1 MNADMVIIDY
11 VAIFTVGSLLV
22 ASLSLSKRAAV
33 RQSLAFYASLAVLAA
48 SLAFTLLN
56 LSIYLLSD
64 SKPSYTNLF
73 HVDPLSYFF
82 AFTVQIVS
90 FLVILSSRNYMW
102 GDRNLAVYF
111 SLLLF
116 STLGMVLLSFAADLL
131 MIVVAWELMGIPTYV
146 LAGLRK
152 DNPFSNE
159 AAVKYFLLG
168 AFSSGIL
175 LYAISLTYGLT
186 GTTNLIAVL
195 QALQGSATQLDPL
208 TLLTLALFIAGFG
221 LKMSVVPFHMWIPDA
236 YEGAP
241 TTISTFLSAGTKKA
255 GFVVAIR
262 VFVVALPFLSANWTT
277 AFAILALATMTLGN
291 IAALTQRSLTRM
303 LAYSS
308 IAQAGYILIGFA
320 VATEPAKTL
329 ALIGVLFHAFN
340 HAIMQ
345 SSAFL
350 AVAAVDRTM
359 GRVSL
364 DSFASLWRRMPIT
377 SFSLAVSLLALA
389 GIPPLNGFWSKLVL
403 FTAAIQG
410 DMAWLALAGVLNSA
424 LSLGYYAWVIK
435 RMYIDEPISSLEQG
449 KIEEPPIIS
458 GVLLAATAI
467 IIVVGIY
474 PSLIYDLAK
483 AAVLALG

>member
-1 MNADMVIIDY
+1 MSANIVIVDY
-11 VAIFTVGSLLV
+11 AAIFTVGSLLV
-22 ASLSLSKRAAV
+22 ASLTLSRRAAV
-33 RQSLAFYASLAVLAA
+33 RQNLAFYASLAVIAA
-48 SLAFTLLN
+48 SLLFTLFN
-56 LSIYLLSD
+56 FSIYLASN
-64 SKPSYTNLF
+64 SRPSYTNLF
-73 HVDPLSYFF
+73 HEDPLSYFF
-82 AFTVQIVS
+82 ALTVQIVS
-90 FLVILSSRNYMW
+90 LLVMLSSRNYMW

-131 MIVVAWELMGIPTYV
+131 MIIVAWELMSIPTYV

-159 AAVKYFLLG
+159 ASVKYFLLG

-186 GTTNLIAVL
+186 GTTNLTAVL
-195 QALQGSATQLDPL
+195 QALQASATHLDPL
-208 TLLTLALFIAGFG
+208 TLLALALFIAGFG

-241 TTISTFLSAGTKKA
+241 TTISAFLSAGTKKA

-262 VFVVALPFLSANWTT
+262 VFVVALPFLSTNWTT

-291 IAALTQRSLTRM
+291 VAALTQRSLTRM

-350 AVAAVDRTM
+350 AAAAVDRVT

-435 RMYIDEPISSLEQG
+435 RMYIDEPVGSMEQG
-449 KIEEPPIIS
+449 KIEEPRVIS
-458 GVLLAATAI
+458 GALLAATAI
-467 IIVVGIY
+467 IIVVGVY

>member
-1 MNADMVIIDY
+1 MSANIVILY
-11 VAIFTVGSLLV
+11 YAAIFTIGSLLV
-22 ASLSLSKRAAV
+22 ASLSLFKRVAI
-33 RQSLAFYASLAVLAA
+33 RQSVAFYASLAVLAL

-56 LSIYLLSD
+56 LSLYLISG
-64 SKPSYTNLF
+64 SKASYTTLF
-73 HVDPLSYFF
+73 HEDPLAYFF
-82 AFTVQIVS
+82 ALTVQIVS
-90 FLVILSSRNYMW
+90 LLVVLSSRNYMW

-131 MIVVAWELMGIPTYV
+131 MIIVAWELMGIPTYV

-159 AAVKYFLLG
+159 ASLKYFLLG

-186 GTTNLIAVL
+186 GTTNLTAVL
-195 QALQGSATQLDPL
+195 QALQASAAQLDPL
-208 TLLTLALFIAGFG
+208 TLLALALFIAGFG

-262 VFVVALPFLSANWTT
+262 VFVVALPFLSTNWTT

-291 IAALTQRSLTRM
+291 VAALTQRSITRM

-350 AVAAVDRTM
+350 AAAAVDRTL

-364 DSFASLWRRMPIT
+364 DSFTSLWRRMPIT

-435 RMYIDEPISSLEQG
+435 RMYIDEPIGSMVQG
-449 KIEEPPIIS
+449 KIEEPRVIS
-458 GVLLAATAI
+458 AVLLAATAI
-467 IIVVGIY
+467 IIAVGIY
-474 PSLIYDLAK
+474 PSIIYDLAK
-483 AAVLALG
+483 AAVLALR

>member
-1 MNADMVIIDY
+1 MSATILVLEYAVIY
-11 VAIFTVGSLLV
+11 TVGSLL
-22 ASLSLSKRAAV
+22 ASMLSLSKKAGV
-33 RQSLAFYASLAVLAA
+33 KQSAAFYASLAVLAV

-56 LSIYLLSD
+56 IAIYLIEP
-64 SKPSYTNLF
+64 KPSFTNLF
-73 HVDPLSYFF
+73 HEDLLSYFF
-82 AFTVQIVS
+82 AITVQLVS
-90 FLVILSSRNYMW
+90 LFVVLSSRNYMW
-102 GDRNLAVYF
+102 GDRNLSVYF

-116 STLGMVLLSFAADLL
+116 STLGMVLLAFAADLL
-131 MIVVAWELMGIPTYV
+131 MIIVAWELMSIPTYV

-159 AAVKYFLLG
+159 ASIKYFLLG

-186 GTTNLIAVL
+186 GTTNLPAVL
-195 QALQGSATQLDPL
+195 QALQASATRLDPL
-208 TLLTLALFIAGFG
+208 TILALALFIAGFG
-221 LKMSVVPFHMWIPDA
+221 FKMSVVPFHMWIPDA

-262 VFVVALPFLSANWTT
+262 VFVVALPFLSTNWTT

-291 IAALTQRSLTRM
+291 VAALTQRSLTRM

-329 ALIGVLFHAFN
+329 ALIGVLFHVFN
-340 HAIMQ
+340 HAVMQ

-350 AVAAVDRTM
+350 AVAAVDRTI
-359 GRVSL
+359 GRASL

-377 SFSLAVSLLALA
+377 SFALAVSLLALA

-435 RMYIDEPISSLEQG
+435 RMYIDEPTGSMGQSRIKEPAVISA
-449 KIEEPPIIS
+449 
-458 GVLLAATAI
+458 VLLAATAI
-467 IIVVGIY
+467 IIILGIY